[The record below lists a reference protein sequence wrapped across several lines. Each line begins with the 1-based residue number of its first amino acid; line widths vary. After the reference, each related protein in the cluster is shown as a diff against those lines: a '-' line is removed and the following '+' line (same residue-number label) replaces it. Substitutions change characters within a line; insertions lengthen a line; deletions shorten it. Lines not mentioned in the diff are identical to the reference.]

1 MYVIGISAY
10 YHDASVAL
18 FKDGELVF
26 ACEEEKFTGIKHDSS
41 FPKNALNYIYRKY
54 RIRKNEIDAVCYYE
68 NPRRKL
74 ERVRVNF
81 FKNFFECPWDT
92 TQSLLRTYRDFR
104 NLKKELKQISNNV
117 FYSRHHHSH
126 IYYSYYS
133 SPFDD
138 CVVLSADG
146 VGEWETMMVAH
157 VKNGDF
163 KIIPLVRYPH
173 SLGLFYT
180 AMTAYLGFR
189 PNEGEYKVMGL
200 AAYGNPKR
208 FKDKIDNLMIHNCA
222 SLKSNMNYFIWDRSE
237 RLMFNQE
244 MVEMMGVPNR
254 LPEDEIT
261 QDHKDIAAAVQQ
273 KYETILF
280 EILKDVELFTYS
292 RNLAL
297 GGGCAYNGTAN
308 GKITTKTSFNNV
320 WIPPCPSDGG
330 SAVGACLHYFSVQKE
345 PVKIGT
351 NPFLGPEYPERDIV
365 STLRN
370 NPKVH
375 AVRYQTYNGLF
386 TRLAKELH
394 NGNIIGYYQGKIEF
408 GARALGNRSI
418 LGNPTIPGMRDKIN
432 RVIKKREG
440 FRPFAP
446 MVPFNEQHKFF
457 ETREFIPYMN
467 QVVKVRKEY
476 VDVIP
481 STTHIDGTARIQ
493 SVTPHNR
500 IYNLLKE
507 FEKLSGVPILL
518 NTSFNIKDKTIVL
531 TPKDAM
537 ETFLNTEMD
546 ILVMGHY
553 LIKKVEDEEVD
564 TVD

>member
-26 ACEEEKFTGIKHDSS
+26 ACEEEKFTGVKHDSS
-41 FPKNALNYIYRKY
+41 FPKNALNYIYKKY
-54 RIRKNEIDAVCYYE
+54 RIRKDQIEAVCYYE

-81 FKNFFECPWDT
+81 FKNFFECPTDT
-92 TQSLLRTYRDFR
+92 TKSLFRTYRDFR
-104 NLKKELKQISNNV
+104 NLKKELKKISNNI
-117 FYSRHHHSH
+117 FYSRHHFSH

-138 CVVLSADG
+138 CVVLSNDG

-163 KIIPLVRYPH
+163 KIIPLVHYPH
-173 SLGLFYT
+173 SMGLFYS

-200 AAYGNPKR
+200 AAFGDPEKFR
-208 FKDKIDNLMIHNCA
+208 DKIGNLMIHNCA

-261 QDHKDIAAAVQQ
+261 QDHKDIAAAVQE

-280 EILKDVELFTYS
+280 EIIKDIELFTYS

-308 GKITTKTSFNNV
+308 GKITSKTEFKRL
-320 WIPPCPSDGG
+320 WIPPSPSDGG
-330 SAVGACLHYFSVQKE
+330 SAIGACLHYFHVQKK
-345 PVKIGT
+345 PTRVSS
-351 NPFLGPEYPERDIV
+351 NPFLGPEYPEREV
-365 STLRN
+365 LSVLRKN
-370 NPKVH
+370 KH
-375 AVRYQTYNGLF
+375 LKIVRYNTFNGLF
-386 TRLAKELH
+386 KTLAKELH
-394 NGNIIGYYQGKIEF
+394 NGKIIGYYQGKIEF

-418 LGNPTIPGMRDKIN
+418 FGNPTIPDMRDRIN
-432 RVIKKREG
+432 KVIKKREG

-446 MVPFNEQHKFF
+446 MVPFDEQSTYF
-457 ETREFIPYMN
+457 ESRELIPYMN
-467 QVVKVRKEY
+467 QVIKVKEEYKE
-476 VDVIP
+476 VLP

-493 SVTPHNR
+493 SVTPNNKV
-500 IYNLLKE
+500 YNLLKE
-507 FEKLSGVPILL
+507 FGKLSGVPILL
-518 NTSFNIKDKTIVL
+518 NTSFNVKDKTIVL
-531 TPKDAM
+531 TPQDAM
-537 ETFLNTEMD
+537 DTFLDTEMD

-553 LIKKVEDEEVD
+553 LIRKVKDEKTNPMD
-564 TVD
+564 

>member
-41 FPKNALNYIYRKY
+41 FPKNALNYIYKKY
-54 RIRKNEIDAVCYYE
+54 RIRKDQIEAVCYYE

-81 FKNFFECPWDT
+81 FKNFFECPTDT
-92 TQSLLRTYRDFR
+92 TKSLFRTYRDFR
-104 NLKKELKQISNNV
+104 NLKKELKKISNNI
-117 FYSRHHHSH
+117 FYSRHHFSH

-138 CVVLSADG
+138 CVVLSNDG

-173 SLGLFYT
+173 SMGLFYS

-200 AAYGNPKR
+200 AAFGDPEKFR
-208 FKDKIDNLMIHNCA
+208 EKIGNLMIHNCA

-261 QDHKDIAAAVQQ
+261 QDHKDIAAAVQE

-280 EILKDVELFTYS
+280 EIIKDIELFTYS

-308 GKITTKTSFNNV
+308 GKITSKTEFKRL
-320 WIPPCPSDGG
+320 WIPPSPSDGG
-330 SAVGACLHYFSVQKE
+330 SAIGACLHYFHVQKK
-345 PVKIGT
+345 PTRVSS
-351 NPFLGPEYPERDIV
+351 NPFLGPEYPEREV
-365 STLRN
+365 LSVLRKN
-370 NPKVH
+370 KH
-375 AVRYQTYNGLF
+375 LKIVRYNTFNGLF
-386 TRLAKELH
+386 KTLAKELH
-394 NGNIIGYYQGKIEF
+394 NGKIIGYYQGKIEF

-418 LGNPTIPGMRDKIN
+418 FGNPTIPDMRDRIN
-432 RVIKKREG
+432 KVIKKREG

-446 MVPFNEQHKFF
+446 MVPFDEQSTYF
-457 ETREFIPYMN
+457 ESREFIPYMN
-467 QVVKVRKEY
+467 QVIKVKEEYKE
-476 VDVIP
+476 VLP

-493 SVTPHNR
+493 SVTPNNKV
-500 IYNLLKE
+500 YNLLKE
-507 FEKLSGVPILL
+507 FGKISGVPILL
-518 NTSFNIKDKTIVL
+518 NTSFNVKDKTIVL
-531 TPKDAM
+531 TPQDAM
-537 ETFLNTEMD
+537 DTFLDTEMD

-553 LIKKVEDEEVD
+553 LIRKVKDEKTNPMD
-564 TVD
+564 